1 MPTYGKV
8 HIDALINNLMTARMI
23 QPYEAIAGEAFPTV
37 TVNRP
42 SDKFPILNSGFLRK
56 DDDSLGFKGVANT
69 VNWDFDTPG
78 SFYINDYGY
87 NTEIEGRLLREADE
101 PIKRKYRMLAA
112 RVVTDKL
119 IMQKE
124 IRAANAL
131 FNATTFSGRTSALS
145 GTDRF
150 DDPSS
155 DIFDIIGDGIE
166 YVRTGCGKRPN
177 VMVMG
182 GAVYSALQRHPDMRE
197 SLPLDKLKGLLDAS
211 TIQEIFSN
219 KRMKFQK
226 LLVGDMQYN
235 SAAEGATN
243 SFSDIWG
250 KYLFIGYVDFNAIT
264 ELDVSCTK
272 QFVEQ
277 GREGVKVK
285 YYKASQNEDE
295 LSEDCRAETSYDLQ
309 VIDATCGYLYSTVVS

>member
-8 HIDALINNLMTARMI
+8 HTDALINNLMTARMLK
-23 QPYEAIAGEAFPTV
+23 PEDAIANEVFPMV

-42 SDKFPILNSGFLRK
+42 SDKFPILNNGFLRK
-56 DDDSLGFKGVANT
+56 DDDSLGYKGVANT
-69 VNWDFDTPG
+69 ITWDFDTAG

-87 NTEIEGRLLREADE
+87 NTEIEGRLLRGADE
-101 PIKRKYRMLAA
+101 PIKRKYRMLAG

-119 IMQKE
+119 ILQKE

-131 FNATTFSGRTSALS
+131 FSTSKFSGKTSALS
-145 GTDRF
+145 GTDRL

-155 DIFDIIGDGIE
+155 DIFDIIGDASE
-166 YVRTGCGKRPN
+166 TVRVNCGRRPN
-177 VMVMG
+177 ILVLG
-182 GAVYSALQRHPDMRE
+182 GAVYSAIQRHPDLRE

-211 TIQEIFSN
+211 TIAEIFSN

-226 LLVGDMQYN
+226 ILVGDTQYN
-235 SAAEGATN
+235 TAAEGATP
-243 SFSDIWG
+243 SFSDVWG
-250 KYLFIGYVDFNAIT
+250 KFLFVGYVNFEAIT
-264 ELDVSCTK
+264 ELDLSCTK
-272 QFVEQ
+272 QFVEA

-309 VIDATCGYLYSTVVS
+309 VIDANCGYLYSTVVS